1 VRNGSAGS
9 AGAGG
14 SSSGLVPGDVLRW
27 LAVATSVSDRT
38 GAPAADC
45 VDRLAAAVRAE
56 LAAADERAAA
66 LAGPQATA
74 QVLGWLP
81 AAGVVLGALVGADPV
96 RVLLLTG
103 PGRLCLVAGLLLWA
117 AGRGW
122 SRALVRRAAAAAG

>member
-1 VRNGSAGS
+1 
-9 AGAGG
+9 
-14 SSSGLVPGDVLRW
+14 
-27 LAVATSVSDRT
+27 
-38 GAPAADC
+38 
-45 VDRLAAAVRAE
+45 
-56 LAAADERAAA
+56 
-66 LAGPQATA
+66 
-74 QVLGWLP
+74 VLGWLP